1 MNHLIVLYHNLQT
14 MLKDENGA
22 TMIEY
27 ALMVAFIATV
37 AFAAVVIFGTN
48 LNEQFVSFAGLFP

>member
-1 MNHLIVLYHNLQT
+1 MKHLIVLYRSIQT

-27 ALMVAFIATV
+27 ALMVALIATV
-37 AFAAVVIFGTN
+37 AFAAVALFGTT
-48 LNEQFVSFAGLFP
+48 LNAQFVSFAGLFP

>member
-1 MNHLIVLYHNLQT
+1 MNHLIVLYRNLQT

-27 ALMVAFIATV
+27 SLMVALIATV
-37 AFAAVVIFGTN
+37 AFAAVQIIGVDVNAQFAN
-48 LNEQFVSFAGLFP
+48 LAGLFP